1 MGIAYWS
8 GCIIWC
14 NSMGFYAGTGASNQ
28 FGGGSNRAGGKG
40 NSGEGS
46 SQRATVG
53 SQSDADQSGGGQPES
68 TAGDVEIN
76 GREAGSVD
84 PDNVTE
90 AVRLDYDPENPDRFC
105 DLREWNKL
113 KLVNPPAKRHEVAK
127 DWLKFNYQQ
136 CGYGAM
142 IYVRNSMPR
151 VLGTAHQVDVD
162 VLTWELVAPQ
172 AERTQAIKKKRR
184 L

>member
-1 MGIAYWS
+1 MGVHAS
-8 GCIIWC
+8 T
-14 NSMGFYAGTGASNQ
+14 GTSDK
-28 FGGGSNRAGGKG
+28 FGGGSYRAGGKR

-46 SQRATVG
+46 GEWSTVG
-53 SQSDADQSGGGQPES
+53 SQPDADQSGGGQSES
-68 TAGDVEIN
+68 TARNSEVN
-76 GREAGSVD
+76 GRETSSVD
-84 PDNVTE
+84 SDNVTE
-90 AVRLDYDPENPDRFC
+90 AVRLDYDPEDPNRFC

-113 KLVNPPAKRHEVAK
+113 QLVNPPAKRHQVAK

-172 AERTQAIKKKRR
+172 AERTQALKKKRR

>member
-1 MGIAYWS
+1 
-8 GCIIWC
+8 
-14 NSMGFYAGTGASNQ
+14 
-28 FGGGSNRAGGKG
+28 NRASGKG
-40 NSGEGS
+40 DSGESG
-46 SQRATVG
+46 SQRPVER

-68 TAGDVEIN
+68 AAGNAEIN
-76 GREAGSVD
+76 GRKAGSVD
-84 PDNVTE
+84 SDNAPKT
-90 AVRLDYDPENPDRFC
+90 VRLDYDPENPDRFC

-113 KLVNPPAKRHEVAK
+113 KLVNPPAKRHQVAME
-127 DWLKFNYQQ
+127 WLRFNHQQ

-172 AERTQAIKKKRR
+172 AEKTQAIKKKRR
-184 L
+184 I